1 MCGRY
6 QAWLDDEE
14 LLGILDREKQKKYF
28 KQEEVFPGSVMP
40 LFYSSF
46 SADGAIEAHISEWG
60 FTYTEKNSRATAG
73 FVTKRVINARSETAE
88 ERPMFRDSFRE
99 SRALVLA
106 SGYYEWHAGIKYYIS
121 PGNDVSHSTFDKK
134 NNNSAFLM
142 AALERGDG
150 FARQYVIITT
160 PAIGTPARI
169 HDRMPLFIRR
179 EDMKKWLCDYD
190 YARYLLRHPQ
200 PCGFSVTA

>member
-28 KQEEVFPGSVMP
+28 QQEEVFPGSVMP
-40 LFYSSF
+40 LLYSSF
-46 SADGAIEAHISEWG
+46 SADGVIEAHISEWG
-60 FTYTEKNSRATAG
+60 FTFTEKNSRVSAG
-73 FVTKRVINARSETAE
+73 FVTKRVINARAETAD

-106 SGYYEWHAGIKYYIS
+106 SGYYEWKGGIKYYLS
-121 PGNDVSHSTFDKK
+121 PGNDVSYNTSDKK

-142 AALERGDG
+142 AAIERGEG

-160 PAIGTPARI
+160 PAVGSPARI
-169 HDRMPLFIRR
+169 HDRMPLFVKR
-179 EDMKKWLCDYD
+179 EDMKKWLCDCD
-190 YARYLLRHPQ
+190 YARYLLHHPE
-200 PCGFSVTA
+200 PCVFSVTA